1 MPAYQCG
8 LLACR
13 AIIHA
18 NKCLLFEPSSA
29 SSRKF
34 LDLLCGRLHQES
46 AQRHPQHTQ
55 SEDDIPDSIEEAKP
69 PPFELEVLEA
79 ALMVATGAA
88 CPLPI
93 LCDQRK
99 CQAIIFCMS
108 LVLDIRVLPQAAGVG
123 RSEAHE

>member
-1 MPAYQCG
+1 M
-8 LLACR
+8 ACR

-18 NKCLLFEPSSA
+18 KKCLLFEPSSA

-34 LDLLCGRLHQES
+34 LDLLCERLRQES

-88 CPLPI
+88 CPFPI
-93 LCDQRK
+93 LSDQRK
-99 CQAIIFCMS
+99 CQPVIFCMW
-108 LVLDIRVLPQAAGVG
+108 LVLDIRVLPLAAGVG
-123 RSEAHE
+123 QSEAHE